1 MMKKYLLHN
10 NNGSWNLTQSSRSN
24 IIEQSKLFNNY
35 EDESSNSSCNSR
47 IQNMIRTIVDELY
60 QINNEEN
67 FSRSEPKEK
76 RVRFTLKQETDK
88 TESIISN
95 ELESTETSIKNAVT
109 REKSSIKYQPVLT
122 DSTTVVC
129 CLIKGRSKVDCSV
142 STNDLPSLQCEC
154 ATQTMDTEMFPECKH
169 SLITLLTAN
178 EDQSS
183 INFHRS
189 KSYISLSTTSIAS
202 KSTAS
207 HQPFSYSTINH
218 RSFVNSSLYSCENN
232 DIVSSLSTAHQLI
245 IPTQAKHYD
254 ICQEQI
260 LDNYNTLIN
269 YNINISSSSSKL
281 NEITKIDNYDV
292 LSKSNRKLSDENI
305 IETNVKL
312 CTCSKRKLSDIHI
325 SMLKFAFSNQ
335 DKLLK
340 ELHLSKRSLQSMYN
354 DGLFYVHDLVLVF
367 LRNISQFDQILLKHY
382 YLSRKQANLFV
393 KIMNKWWKKH
403 QRKFININEKLLKSN
418 IIK

>member
-1 MMKKYLLHN
+1 MMKKYSLYN
-10 NNGSWNLTQSSRSN
+10 NNASWDLTQSRISN
-24 IIEQSKLFNNY
+24 IIEQSKYSNNY
-35 EDESSNSSCNSR
+35 EDELSNSSYNSQ
-47 IQNMIRTIVDELY
+47 ILDMIRSIVDELY

-67 FSRSEPKEK
+67 LSRNEPKEK
-76 RVRFTLKQETDK
+76 RVRFTLKHKTDK

-95 ELESTETSIKNAVT
+95 KFESTETSIKNNF
-109 REKSSIKYQPVLT
+109 EKDKSSIKSQPLLS
-122 DSTTVVC
+122 DSTTVIC

-154 ATQTMDTEMFPECKH
+154 ATQTMNMTVFPECKH
-169 SLITLLTAN
+169 SLISLLTVN
-178 EDQSS
+178 DDQAS
-183 INFHRS
+183 IDLHRS
-189 KSYISLSTTSIAS
+189 RSHITLSTTSISS
-202 KSTAS
+202 KLTTNHHSSSFST
-207 HQPFSYSTINH
+207 TNH
-218 RSFVNSSLYSCENN
+218 TTCVNSSLYSCENN
-232 DIVSSLSTAHQLI
+232 NIVSSLSTAHQLI

-269 YNINISSSSSKL
+269 SNINIFNSSSKL
-281 NEITKIDNYDV
+281 KDRIKLDNYDI
-292 LSKSNRKLSDENI
+292 LSKSNRKFSNENI
-305 IETNVKL
+305 TETNIKL

-325 SMLKFAFSNQ
+325 SMLKFALSNQ

-354 DGLFYVHDLVLVF
+354 DGLYYVHDLVLVF
-367 LRNISQFDQILLKHY
+367 IRNISQFYQILLKHY
-382 YLSRKQANLFV
+382 YLSKKQANLFV

-403 QRKFININEKLLKSN
+403 QTKFIDINEKSLKSN